1 MKILIAEDDAVTRR
15 LLEASLS
22 RWGYEVVAAADG
34 AQAWDFLQAPDP
46 PQLVI
51 LDWCMPQMEGVQ
63 VCRQARQRQSL
74 RSAYIILLTS
84 RGAKMDIVRG
94 LEAGADDYI
103 TKPFHPDELR
113 ARVQVGCRVL
123 RLQQALADRVR
134 QLEDALTSV
143 KTLQG
148 LLPICS
154 YCKKVR
160 DDQNYWHRVETYI
173 AGHSEIRFSHGVCP
187 DCREKIKAELNA
199 A

>member
-22 RWGYEVVAAADG
+22 RWGYEVVVAADG
-34 AQAWDFLQAPDP
+34 GEAWERLQAPDP
-46 PQLVI
+46 PQLII
-51 LDWCMPQMEGVQ
+51 LDWCMPQIEGVQ
-63 VCRQARQRQSL
+63 VCRQARQRPSL
-74 RSAYIILLTS
+74 RSAYFILLTS

-123 RLQQALADRVR
+123 RLQQALADRVH
-134 QLEDALTSV
+134 QLEEALTSV

-160 DDQNYWHRVETYI
+160 DDQNYWHRVENYI

-187 DCREKIKAELNA
+187 DCRDKIKAELDA

>member
-34 AQAWDFLQAPDP
+34 AQAWDFLQEPDP
-46 PQLVI
+46 PQLII
-51 LDWCMPQMEGVQ
+51 LDWCMPRMEGVQ
-63 VCRQARQRQSL
+63 VCRQSRQRQTL

-84 RGAKMDIVRG
+84 RDAKTDIVRG

-123 RLQQALADRVR
+123 RLQQALADRVC
-134 QLEDALTSV
+134 QLEEALTSV

-187 DCREKIKAELNA
+187 DCREKIKADLNA

>member
-1 MKILIAEDDAVTRR
+1 MKVLIAEDEAVTRR
-15 LLEASLS
+15 LLEASLT

-34 AQAWDFLQAPDP
+34 NEAWALLQAPDP

-51 LDWCMPQMEGVQ
+51 LDWCMPGMEGVQ
-63 VCRQARQRQSL
+63 VCRQARQRPSL

-84 RGAKMDIVRG
+84 RGTKMDIVRG
-94 LEAGADDYI
+94 LETGADDYI
-103 TKPFHPDELR
+103 IKPFHPDELR
-113 ARVQVGCRVL
+113 ARVQVGSRVL
-123 RLQQALADRVR
+123 RLQQALAERVR
-134 QLEDALTSV
+134 QLEDALASV

-160 DDQNYWHRVETYI
+160 DDRNYWHRVENYI

-187 DCREKIKAELNA
+187 DCVEKLKRDLHA